1 MITGKVQDDSDRDGG
16 MRSALIVL
24 RDGSRFNMFF
34 GGDQLPLSE
43 SYESCASK
51 LHIVVLEKPI
61 LRFRTFL

>member
-1 MITGKVQDDSDRDGG
+1 

-34 GGDQLPLSE
+34 GSDQLPLSE

-51 LHIVVLEKPI
+51 LPYFITSPTKRIIRKCENNDLGSP
-61 LRFRTFL
+61 F

>member
-1 MITGKVQDDSDRDGG
+1 MINCSSFLLITEKVQDDSDRDGG

-51 LHIVVLEKPI
+51 LYIS
-61 LRFRTFL
+61 